1 MMMMMEVWWLL
12 RTIDCV
18 DDADDDGA
26 ASRWMMMRA
35 MPAWRS
41 RSRRWELIVYVRSSM
56 RRDSTVRRWIE
67 IVESEL
73 VELVAEVAELVEVEV
88 RQAREEQL
96 VEELVVILDST
107 TCRLGSR
114 RRS

>member
-1 MMMMMEVWWLL
+1 MMMMEVWWLL

-18 DDADDDGA
+18 DDADDGA
-26 ASRWMMMRA
+26 ASWWMMMRA
-35 MPAWRS
+35 MTAWRS

-56 RRDSTVRRWIE
+56 RRGSTVRRWIE

-107 TCRLGSR
+107 TCRRGSR